1 MNRDEFFAKL
11 ADRSADQVTKVM
23 WNLYWRGSAQMRE
36 RIEAELDPEQ
46 KEARKRAAAEPPDP
60 DLVLLDA
67 RTFAALASSGS
78 YIAGDRR
85 VSPRERSQW
94 RVTFR
99 RLAADAL
106 EALRAEAPNRRR
118 KPSRC

>member
-11 ADRSADQVTKVM
+11 ADHSPDQVAKAM

-36 RIEAELDPEQ
+36 RIEAELDPAQ

-67 RTFAALASSGS
+67 RDFAELARSGS
-78 YIAGDRR
+78 YLAGDRR
-85 VSPRERSQW
+85 VTPRNAHNGGSQSAGSPPTRWPRCAP
-94 RVTFR
+94 RV
-99 RLAADAL
+99 
-106 EALRAEAPNRRR
+106 PNRRR
-118 KPSRC
+118 KLSRC

>member
-11 ADRSADQVTKVM
+11 ADRSADQVAKAM

-36 RIEAELDPEQ
+36 RKEAELDPEQ

-67 RTFAALASSGS
+67 RTFAALAGAVPTSLATDG
-78 YIAGDRR
+78 
-85 VSPRERSQW
+85 
-94 RVTFR
+94 FR
-99 RLAADAL
+99 RGNGHSGGLHSAGWPL
-106 EALRAEAPNRRR
+106 TRWRR
-118 KPSRC
+118 

>member
-11 ADRSADQVTKVM
+11 ADRSADQVAKAM

-67 RTFAALASSGS
+67 RTFAALAG
-78 YIAGDRR
+78 A
-85 VSPRERSQW
+85 VPTSPA
-94 RVTFR
+94 TDGFR
-99 RLAADAL
+99 RGNGHSGGLHSAGWPLTRWRRCAP
-106 EALRAEAPNRRR
+106 RTPNRRR